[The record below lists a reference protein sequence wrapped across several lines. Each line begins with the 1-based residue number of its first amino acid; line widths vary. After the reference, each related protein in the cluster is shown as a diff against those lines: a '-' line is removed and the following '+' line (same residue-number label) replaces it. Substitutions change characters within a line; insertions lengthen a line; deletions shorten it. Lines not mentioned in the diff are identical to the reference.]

1 MRAGAKQ
8 HSVQLNCNPTCVRE
22 LWMRSELPFIKFQS
36 NPINKLGYPPPW
48 HPRCNS
54 APRTLLQFNES
65 ITMIGFHW
73 RLSSGKNVR
82 HNEWH
87 RAKTLG
93 AVERRLRPSCISRQ
107 HGNAIYKPGQE
118 PWLTG
123 SLNPAESTGLPL
135 LLLQILLQLKAGG
148 EASASTASPSPLP
161 SPSPSAETQQD
172 ALFGVEFNFSL
183 TL

>member
-1 MRAGAKQ
+1 MREA
-8 HSVQLNCNPTCVRE
+8 N
-22 LWMRSELPFIKFQS
+22 
-36 NPINKLGYPPPW
+36 
-48 HPRCNS
+48 
-54 APRTLLQFNES
+54 APRIQGSEDPSNSKDAAPLQFNES

-118 PWLTG
+118 SWLTG
-123 SLNPAESTGLPL
+123 SLNPAESAGPL
-135 LLLQILLQLKAGG
+135 LLMPVAVSWRRSIGISISNGG
-148 EASASTASPSPLP
+148 IHSIAIAIAITITISGPTR
-161 SPSPSAETQQD
+161 QD